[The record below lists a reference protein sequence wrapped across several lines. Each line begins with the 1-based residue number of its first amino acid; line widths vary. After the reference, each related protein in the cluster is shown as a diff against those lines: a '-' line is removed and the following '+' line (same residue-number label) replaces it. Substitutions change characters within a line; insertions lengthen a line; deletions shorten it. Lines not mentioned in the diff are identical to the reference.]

1 MKYTLTLDLAAAN
14 IVAVLTDE
22 NDNQTT
28 TRYAYAGVE
37 FPSDPVSPDNIVT
50 TLLDTLTTINNGL
63 PGDTDVL
70 SEVHFVS
77 GIANGWIALDAD
89 FNALTEVISGGD
101 NRATKYVDA
110 LMINGIGGQLQRKT
124 GLPMTPT
131 EPLALT
137 LWLKNENQDAY
148 ANAAH
153 YMGVQEFIVN
163 RLFGLNEVDEA
174 HAARTGF
181 YNVAHQDWDIQALA
195 VTGLVTEQLPT
206 LTTADAIATP
216 LLATVA
222 TQTGLTDATTF
233 YRR

>member
-63 PGDTDVL
+63 PGDTGVL

-101 NRATKYVDA
+101 NRAAKYVDA

-137 LWLKNENQDAY
+137 LWLKNENQ
-148 ANAAH
+148 
-153 YMGVQEFIVN
+153 G
-163 RLFGLNEVDEA
+163 
-174 HAARTGF
+174 
-181 YNVAHQDWDIQALA
+181 
-195 VTGLVTEQLPT
+195 
-206 LTTADAIATP
+206 
-216 LLATVA
+216 
-222 TQTGLTDATTF
+222 
-233 YRR
+233 

>member
-1 MKYTLTLDLAAAN
+1 LT
-14 IVAVLTDE
+14 
-22 NDNQTT
+22 
-28 TRYAYAGVE
+28 
-37 FPSDPVSPDNIVT
+37 
-50 TLLDTLTTINNGL
+50 
-63 PGDTDVL
+63 
-70 SEVHFVS
+70 EVHFVS

-101 NRATKYVDA
+101 NRAAKYVDA

-137 LWLKNENQDAY
+137 LWLKNENQEAY

-195 VTGLVTEQLPT
+195 VTGLVTDQLPT
-206 LTTADAIATP
+206 LTTADAITTP
-216 LLATVA
+216 LLAAVA

>member
-77 GIANGWIALDAD
+77 SRMA
-89 FNALTEVISGGD
+89 
-101 NRATKYVDA
+101 
-110 LMINGIGGQLQRKT
+110 
-124 GLPMTPT
+124 GLRWM
-131 EPLALT
+131 
-137 LWLKNENQDAY
+137 
-148 ANAAH
+148 
-153 YMGVQEFIVN
+153 
-163 RLFGLNEVDEA
+163 
-174 HAARTGF
+174 RTSM
-181 YNVAHQDWDIQALA
+181 
-195 VTGLVTEQLPT
+195 
-206 LTTADAIATP
+206 
-216 LLATVA
+216 
-222 TQTGLTDATTF
+222 
-233 YRR
+233 R

>member
-28 TRYAYAGVE
+28 TRHAYAGVE
-37 FPSDPVSPDNIVT
+37 FPSDPVLPDNIVT
-50 TLLDTLTTINNGL
+50 TLIATLTTINNGL
-63 PGDTDVL
+63 PGDADILT
-70 SEVHFVS
+70 EVHFIS
-77 GIANGWIALDAD
+77 GVANGWIALDED

-101 NRATKYVDA
+101 NRAAKYVDA

-137 LWLKNENQDAY
+137 LWLKNEDQEAY

-181 YNVAHQDWDIQALA
+181 YNAAHQDWDIQALA
-195 VTGLVTEQLPT
+195 VTGLVAGQLPT
-206 LTTADAIATP
+206 LTTVDTIATP
-216 LLATVA
+216 LLPAMA
-222 TQTGLTDATTF
+222 AQTGLTDATTF